1 MSIGTALLIIAIGY
15 LGIKYHKNIP
25 WKTLLKTLGGLVV
38 VLVAFLAILIP
49 VNKREG
55 RKEAERLQLEQ
66 VQRVHQLAE
75 EKRNAFEISIS
86 RVMGISLGDTKDE
99 VGYLKGKPTELSNIS
114 WTYAA
119 SQDAIIVRFDT
130 SNKVDKIVHFMN
142 YPFGYARNLLSDDA
156 SYPGWTGNAPGPWD
170 EFAKSFPAPAP
181 TTLPYGVTEEDFIS
195 KWGQPDSIQFANGYK
210 HLHYN
215 KYATKVD
222 IACRLGRIAGVEI
235 YR

>member
-75 EKRNAFEISIS
+75 ALPLS
-86 RVMGISLGDTKDE
+86 GIR
-99 VGYLKGKPTELSNIS
+99 PI
-114 WTYAA
+114 
-119 SQDAIIVRFDT
+119 
-130 SNKVDKIVHFMN
+130 
-142 YPFGYARNLLSDDA
+142 LLSRTRPPA
-156 SYPGWTGNAPGPWD
+156 EQEIAP
-170 EFAKSFPAPAP
+170 K
-181 TTLPYGVTEEDFIS
+181 
-195 KWGQPDSIQFANGYK
+195 
-210 HLHYN
+210 
-215 KYATKVD
+215 
-222 IACRLGRIAGVEI
+222 
-235 YR
+235 